1 MEFPG
6 KKAIVW
12 PALAVGIAGAL
23 LLPWTF
29 RSDSVRTQL
38 ARQITEATG
47 LQTKISGRVSL
58 SILPLPQIKV
68 RQVGVRDPGGAIAID
83 ADLLR
88 GQLRFL
94 PLLTGRFEVAKLT
107 LERPS
112 IAIDAS
118 VAAIAERGALARAR
132 QTRTD
137 TPEAAAADSARLGTF
152 VIEEGTL
159 HLQQGGAS
167 ARLFALT
174 NINATLDWRR
184 LRSAAALQGT
194 AVWSGEKFRIAGL
207 VSKPSELLRAGI
219 SPLTL
224 AVNTRLGT
232 IALDGNLSSS
242 PRWQFSGALKAES
255 ESFASLME
263 FATPEY
269 SLPGHF
275 DHASLSAQARVL
287 AGAVALTD
295 LKLLLDKNEF
305 AGTLTAQVV
314 DGRPELTGTLAAAD
328 LVFAPNFNRVS
339 RMFGSSDSWNRRTLH
354 LSTLSMLDLDL
365 RLSANSLRI
374 GQVGMNDVGL
384 AALLKQGQLEVSL
397 ASTKAFGGAF
407 RSRFSLANGPAV
419 PSLRAA
425 MNFEKI
431 RTEELFK
438 ATAQSGKLTG
448 VASGEFDLRSGG
460 TSIQE
465 FVELA
470 QGKALAELENGS
482 IGGIDFD
489 RALHQA
495 QTQPLSLPSELGS
508 GRTAFRRAR
517 FAVDVENGKAKLAEA
532 FTESD
537 TLKVLFSGVVA
548 LATKTLALDVNAIS
562 TKKPP
567 VSAMGAGANS
577 PQLQLD
583 LTGPWARPSLIVD
596 AESLIRN
603 SEAAAPL
610 LRSLSRKPGDANAP
624 SAAAPASAQQ

>member
-1 MEFPG
+1 MEFQG

-12 PALAVGIAGAL
+12 PAVGVGLAAAL

-29 RSDSVRTQL
+29 RSESVRTQL

-47 LQTKISGRVSL
+47 LQARISGRVSL
-58 SILPLPQIKV
+58 NILPLPQIKV
-68 RQVGVRDPGGAIAID
+68 RQVGIRDPGGAIAID

-88 GQLRFL
+88 GQLRLL

-112 IAIDAS
+112 IAVDAS
-118 VAAIAERGALARAR
+118 AATITDSGALARAR
-132 QTRTD
+132 LTRTD
-137 TPEAAAADSARLGTF
+137 TPEAAAADSAQLGTF
-152 VIEEGTL
+152 VIEDGTL
-159 HLQQGGAS
+159 HFQQGGDS
-167 ARLFALT
+167 AKLVALT

-184 LRSAAALQGT
+184 LRTAAALQGA
-194 AVWSGEKFRIAGL
+194 AVWSGEKFSITGL

-224 AVNTRLGT
+224 AIGTRLGT

-242 PRWQFSGALKAES
+242 PRWQFSGALTAGS

-263 FATPEY
+263 FATPDY
-269 SLPGHF
+269 ALPGHF
-275 DHASLSAQARVL
+275 DRASLSAQARIL

-305 AGTLTAQVV
+305 AGTLTAQIVK
-314 DGRPELTGTLAAAD
+314 GKPELTGTLAATA
-328 LVFAPNFNRVS
+328 LVFEPNFNRVS
-339 RMFGSSDSWNRRTLH
+339 RMFGSSESWNRRTLH
-354 LSTLSMLDLDL
+354 LSTLSMLDLDI
-365 RLSANSLRI
+365 RLSANSLRV
-374 GQVGMNDVGL
+374 GQLNMADVGL

-397 ASTKAFGGAF
+397 ASTKAFGGNF
-407 RSRFSLANGPAV
+407 KGRLSLANGPAV
-419 PSLRAA
+419 PSIRAA

-431 RTEELFK
+431 KTDELFK
-438 ATAQSGKLTG
+438 ATLQSGKIAGIAT
-448 VASGEFDLRSGG
+448 GEFDLRSGG

-470 QGKALAELENGS
+470 QGKARAELENGS
-482 IGGIDFD
+482 IGSIDFD
-489 RALHQA
+489 RAVHQA
-495 QTQPLSLPSELGS
+495 QTHPLSLPSELSS
-508 GRTAFRRAR
+508 GRTAFKRAR
-517 FAVDVENGKAKLAEA
+517 IAFDVENGRANISEA

-537 TLKVLFSGVVA
+537 TLKVQLSGVVM
-548 LATKTLALDVNAIS
+548 LASKSLALDVNAIS

-567 VSAMGAGANS
+567 AQANAGAN
-577 PQLQLD
+577 PPLLQLD

-610 LRSLSRKPGDANAP
+610 LRSLSKKSGDADAP
-624 SAAAPASAQQ
+624 AAAAPVSAKQ